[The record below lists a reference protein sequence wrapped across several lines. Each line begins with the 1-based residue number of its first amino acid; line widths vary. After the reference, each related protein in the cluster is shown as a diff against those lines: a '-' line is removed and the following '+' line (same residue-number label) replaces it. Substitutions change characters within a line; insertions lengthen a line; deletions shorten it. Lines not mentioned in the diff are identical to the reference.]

1 MTSDLDS
8 AKDIDSLDIY
18 KKALDDLG
26 AFLEPSEMVQSDLQN
41 FQNQS
46 EVSDQSRLIS
56 KSLNNDKKPKISE
69 FEEIFNRLL
78 VIFTA
83 RDRVQKS
90 LLSNVLENSS
100 NVEIEIH
107 QLDRQLRNNLRT
119 INCKIKPK
127 IKIDIM
133 KSLAEFKAQRTVSSN
148 DWWWNYQLDLGWHY
162 WRIWNGLALFCL
174 GLSAVVLYKIIY
186 GLTTGQILL
195 QVNLFYGG
203 ATLLLTTISGMFGI
217 VGLKDIIVER
227 IKKLALSFFEK
238 ANNVNSS
245 NSYSFFKPLNSFV
258 VSLSS
263 LVLSGVTLF
272 GLPVLLNNRSA
283 YWPSK
288 GSTFE
293 KAKQDLNQSVY
304 SAILDS
310 QTLVIRDN
318 LAQLYLNAHD
328 YENAEKEY
336 KALLPDFNATV
347 ELLRLHLLKLDN
359 DKNKEI
365 SYNDYTNYLTYV
377 LNVSYFETY
386 CTGKEKNQVNNE
398 DNDSLL
404 KSLAILAQTTV
415 ETKIEGC
422 KLNYQ
427 NLGDQKPSKEA
438 YQSFLRPTFQLLKMR
453 GWANLDQG
461 QYSQAKVDLESAWYL
476 ADQVFVLLQK
486 HIEIIKQQ
494 IAIADNHKYLDLQEN
509 MLILDDAK
517 NTLSKWER
525 RKAESACLLVQLFK
539 RVDTKKIKNN
549 QSLYKKQ
556 CYSYKPFNSLAWQQ
570 WTYEYY
576 QWSKPE

>member
-1 MTSDLDS
+1 MTYDSDS
-8 AKDIDSLDIY
+8 TKDIDSLDIY
-18 KKALDDLG
+18 KQALDDLG
-26 AFLEPSEMVQSDLQN
+26 AFLEPSKLVQSDLQK
-41 FQNQS
+41 FQK
-46 EVSDQSRLIS
+46 QSRILDDFSDKSRTIS
-56 KSLNNDKKPKISE
+56 KLSNDKKPKVSE

-83 RDRVQKS
+83 RDRVQKN
-90 LLSNVLENSS
+90 LLTNVLENPST
-100 NVEIEIH
+100 VEIEIH
-107 QLDRQLRNNLRT
+107 QLDRQLRNYLRT
-119 INCKIKPK
+119 INRKIKPK
-127 IKIDIM
+127 IKIGIM

-174 GLSAVVLYKIIY
+174 GLSAVILYKIIY

-203 ATLLLTTISGMFGI
+203 ATLFLTAISGMFGI

-245 NSYSFFKPLNSFV
+245 NSYSFLKPFDSFV

-310 QTLVIRDN
+310 QTPVIRDN

-336 KALLPDFNATV
+336 KALLPDFNATI

-365 SYNDYTNYLTYV
+365 SYDDYTNYLTYV

-386 CTGKEKNQVNNE
+386 CTGKEKIQVNNE

-404 KSLAILAQTTV
+404 KSLAILAQKTV
-415 ETKIEGC
+415 ETKIEEC

-427 NLGDQKPSKEA
+427 NLGEQKPSKEA

-461 QYSQAKVDLESAWYL
+461 QYSQAEVDLESAWYL
-476 ADQVFVLLQK
+476 ANQVYVLLHK
-486 HIEIIKQQ
+486 EIESINTEIES
-494 IAIADNHKYLDLQEN
+494 INTDNDKDLR
-509 MLILDDAK
+509 LKKKDA
-517 NTLSKWER
+517 NTR
-525 RKAESACLLVQLFK
+525 
-539 RVDTKKIKNN
+539 
-549 QSLYKKQ
+549 
-556 CYSYKPFNSLAWQQ
+556 
-570 WTYEYY
+570 
-576 QWSKPE
+576 